1 MSKAKSL
8 SDLLRAKPGALE
20 IDSRSTPGFDGDKAA
35 GEAALADLS
44 RPLADLQE
52 RLFAEGVAGGS
63 RSLLVVLQGMDT
75 SGKDGTVRG
84 VVGNVD
90 PQGVRITSFKKPT
103 EEELAHDFLWR
114 IRKRLP
120 DPGLIGVFNR
130 SHYEDVLIVRVHD
143 LVPKEAWERRY
154 DAINAFE
161 AELATAGTRVV
172 KFFLHISADD
182 QKERLLARLDDPTK
196 HWKWN
201 TADLDERQYWNAYQ
215 ESYAAV
221 LERCNPDS
229 APWYVVPAGR
239 KWYRNWAIATLL
251 LETLTDMAPTWPDPD
266 LDVPALK
273 ARLMK
278 EGPA

>member
-1 MSKAKSL
+1 VTLAK
-8 SDLLRAKPGALE
+8 LLRAGPVVDLAA
-20 IDSRSTPGFDGDKAA
+20 IDSRSTPGFDGNKTA
-35 GEAALADLS
+35 GVAALAELS
-44 RPLADLQE
+44 QPLAELQE
-52 RLFAEGVAGGS
+52 RLFAEGVSGGH

-114 IRKRLP
+114 IRRRLP
-120 DPGLIGVFNR
+120 EPGLIGVFNR

-143 LVPKEAWERRY
+143 LVPPEVWQRRY
-154 DAINAFE
+154 DEINAFE
-161 AELATAGTRVV
+161 AELTAAGTRVV

-182 QKERLLARLDDPTK
+182 QKKRLLARLDDPAK

-201 TADLDERQYWNAYQ
+201 TGDLDERRYWSAYQ
-215 ESYAAV
+215 EAYTAV

-229 APWYVVPAGR
+229 APWYVIPAGR
-239 KWYRNWAIATLL
+239 KWYRNWAVATLL
-251 LETLTDMAPTWPDPD
+251 GETLTDMAPAWPDPD

-273 ARLMK
+273 ARLAA
-278 EGPA
+278 EE